1 MNASLCTLDAQVF
14 VRIGFG
20 KAFEL
25 LLRLAVAGIGCGDV
39 VELFGPLD
47 IGEVEFAQQRRLL
60 VPLDR
65 IVAGETARRID
76 RQAVAALDQ
85 HGHALAVVGNRV
97 KRRGGGDVLQ
107 FEPVVARVVERHRI
121 DQGGLAARRKLFDV
135 DLPGVGPDQA
145 ARNLHLGRLAGA
157 RASPPPEFPSL
168 SCFSPFFRT
177 FSFSAESVPLFPTQ
191 ETHNIR
197 FRRTKERPR
206 VPGTSPSA
214 GISRTRPSAQHDGP
228 NRTVPYPASGGIR
241 LPQPDFR
248 NYKYNFFAL

>member
-1 MNASLCTLDAQVF
+1 MFDDECELRTLDAQVF

-39 VELFGPLD
+39 VELFSPLD

-85 HGHALAVVGNRV
+85 HGHALAVVGDRV

-135 DLPGVGPDQA
+135 DLPASAPTRRPEIFTLDDWQAPSVAA
-145 ARNLHLGRLAGA
+145 ARIPITILLFSIFSHVFIQRGERAALPDAGNTQYSVSANEGKTA
-157 RASPPPEFPSL
+157 RTGNVAVRGNIPHEAVRATRRAESHRSL
-168 SCFSPFFRT
+168 S
-177 FSFSAESVPLFPTQ
+177 
-191 ETHNIR
+191 R
-197 FRRTKERPR
+197 FRRDT
-206 VPGTSPSA
+206 
-214 GISRTRPSAQHDGP
+214 
-228 NRTVPYPASGGIR
+228 PAATGFS
-241 LPQPDFR
+241 
-248 NYKYNFFAL
+248 